1 MKCKAR
7 SPRVRGSSS
16 RRGVVS
22 AKIIVLVLAVVLLG
36 AYLYHQRPNLYD
48 RTRTDLLEASRE
60 LERYHQDMEVLVQEE
75 QRSADALR
83 ATIAK
88 LQKAAVLE
96 PKDVAEIESITTEL
110 QSWEQQ
116 ALSGQLSSSEL
127 HHSYQSLVERVDLL
141 IKKHSKLTDG
151 Q

>member
-1 MKCKAR
+1 MKGKAR
-7 SPRVRGSSS
+7 SPRLRGSTS
-16 RRGVVS
+16 RRVGP
-22 AKIIVLVLAVVLLG
+22 AKMIVLALAVVLLG

-60 LERYHQDMEVLVQEE
+60 LERYHQDMEALVQEE

-88 LQKAAVLE
+88 LQQAAVLE
-96 PKDVAEIESITTEL
+96 SQDVEEIESITREL

-116 ALSGQLSSSEL
+116 ALSGELSSSEL
-127 HHSYQSLVERVDLL
+127 YHSYQVLVERVDLL
-141 IKKHSKLTDG
+141 IKKHSKVTAG

>member
-1 MKCKAR
+1 MKSKAR
-7 SPRVRGSSS
+7 SPRLGGSIW
-16 RRGVVS
+16 RRVGP
-22 AKIIVLVLAVVLLG
+22 AKLIVLALVIVLLG
-36 AYLYHQRPNLYD
+36 AFLYHQRPNLYD

-60 LERYHQDMEVLVQEE
+60 LEKYHQDMEVLVQEE
-75 QRSADALR
+75 RRSADALR

-96 PKDVAEIESITTEL
+96 PRDIKEIESISAEL

-127 HHSYQSLVERVDLL
+127 SHRYQSLVERVDTL
-141 IKKHSKLTDG
+141 IKKHSKASAE